1 MSRRARTALA
11 ATLAA
16 LGMAATTARAQ
27 EASRDRADLDLA
39 AGRAVPVQ
47 AVAAAEPPP
56 GERVAEAAPGAPAT
70 TRRPVRVVLPSPYG
84 R

>member
-1 MSRRARTALA
+1 MSRWAGTALA
-11 ATLAA
+11 ATLA
-16 LGMAATTARAQ
+16 LGMAATAARAQ

-39 AGRAVPVQ
+39 AGRAVPAQ
-47 AVAAAEPPP
+47 AAATAERP

>member
-11 ATLAA
+11 AAVAA
-16 LGMAATTARAQ
+16 LGTAATAARAQ

-47 AVAAAEPPP
+47 ASAAERPS
-56 GERVAEAAPGAPAT
+56 ERVAEAAPGAPAA

>member
-1 MSRRARTALA
+1 MSRRVRTALA
-11 ATLAA
+11 AALAA
-16 LGMAATTARAQ
+16 LGMAATAARAQ

-47 AVAAAEPPP
+47 PSAERPP
-56 GERVAEAAPGAPAT
+56 GERVAEAAPGAPAA

>member
-1 MSRRARTALA
+1 MSRRSGTALA
-11 ATLAA
+11 VALAF
-16 LGMAATTARAQ
+16 GVAATAARAQ

-47 AVAAAEPPP
+47 ASAWAERP
-56 GERVAEAAPGAPAT
+56 GERVAEAAPSAPAA

>member
-1 MSRRARTALA
+1 MSRWAGTALGAALALSVA
-11 ATLAA
+11 ATAA
-16 LGMAATTARAQ
+16 SAQ

-47 AVAAAEPPP
+47 TAAAVERPPGEKLAEAPPGAAVAA
-56 GERVAEAAPGAPAT
+56 
-70 TRRPVRVVLPSPYG
+70 TRRSVRVVLPSPYG

>member
-1 MSRRARTALA
+1 MSRRAGTALA
-11 ATLAA
+11 AAFA
-16 LGMAATTARAQ
+16 FGVATAARAQ

-47 AVAAAEPPP
+47 ASAVAERP
-56 GERVAEAAPGAPAT
+56 GERVAEATPGAPAT
-70 TRRPVRVVLPSPYG
+70 TRRPVRVVLPSLYG

>member
-1 MSRRARTALA
+1 MSPRATTALA
-11 ATLAA
+11 AALA
-16 LGMAATTARAQ
+16 LGVAATAARAQ

-39 AGRAVPVQ
+39 AGRAVP
-47 AVAAAEPPP
+47 APAASIAAQPP
-56 GERVAEAAPGAPAT
+56 GERVAEAAPGGPAT

>member
-11 ATLAA
+11 TALAA

-39 AGRAVPVQ
+39 AGRAVPV
-47 AVAAAEPPP
+47 
-56 GERVAEAAPGAPAT
+56 
-70 TRRPVRVVLPSPYG
+70 
-84 R
+84 

>member
-11 ATLAA
+11 VALAF
-16 LGMAATTARAQ
+16 GVAATAASAQ

-39 AGRAVPVQ
+39 AGRAVPAQ
-47 AVAAAEPPP
+47 ASAAERPP
-56 GERVAEAAPGAPAT
+56 GERVAEAAPGAPAA

>member
-1 MSRRARTALA
+1 MSRRAGTALTSA
-11 ATLAA
+11 LA
-16 LGMAATTARAQ
+16 LGMAATAARAQ

-39 AGRAVPVQ
+39 AGRAVQVPAA
-47 AVAAAEPPP
+47 AVAERPR
-56 GERVAEAAPGAPAT
+56 ERVAEAAPGAPAA

>member
-1 MSRRARTALA
+1 MSRRAGTALA
-11 ATLAA
+11 AAFA
-16 LGMAATTARAQ
+16 FGVAATAARAQ

-39 AGRAVPVQ
+39 AGRAVPAQ
-47 AVAAAEPPP
+47 AASVAERPPR
-56 GERVAEAAPGAPAT
+56 ERVAEAAPGAPAA

>member
-1 MSRRARTALA
+1 MSWRARTALA
-11 ATLAA
+11 ATLAF
-16 LGMAATTARAQ
+16 GVAAAAARAQ

-39 AGRAVPVQ
+39 AGRAVPAQ
-47 AVAAAEPPP
+47 ATVAERP

>member
-1 MSRRARTALA
+1 MRTAIAAALALGVA
-11 ATLAA
+11 ATAS
-16 LGMAATTARAQ
+16 RAQ

-47 AVAAAEPPP
+47 ASAAERPP
-56 GERVAEAAPGAPAT
+56 GEKLAEAASGASAT

>member
-1 MSRRARTALA
+1 MSRRAGTALA
-11 ATLAA
+11 AAFA
-16 LGMAATTARAQ
+16 FGVATAARAQ

-39 AGRAVPVQ
+39 AGRAVPAQ
-47 AVAAAEPPP
+47 AASVAERPPR
-56 GERVAEAAPGAPAT
+56 ERVAEAAPGAPAA